1 MHYIYKQKQR
11 QEEKQ
16 MIFGELKEQTADY
29 QTGHNTGTVRALSYM
44 QQRFRELEQE
54 HPHQRYTAQEICQIA
69 DSIRA
74 DWEHHCDTFGMGIDD
89 DRLEPLIC
97 RRVSYV
103 MTDEPETAYTGTVE
117 RDSNG
122 RPYIQDETDAGA
134 IVYDTGALLT
144 VTEIE

>member
-1 MHYIYKQKQR
+1 
-11 QEEKQ
+11 
-16 MIFGELKEQTADY
+16 MIFGELAGQSADY
-29 QTGHNTGTVRALSYM
+29 QTGHNTGTNRALSYM
-44 QQRFRELEQE
+44 QQRCRELEQA
-54 HPHQRYTAQEICQIA
+54 HPHKRYTAQEICQIA

-74 DWEHHCDTFGMGIDD
+74 DWEHHCNTFGMGLDD

-103 MTDEPETAYTGTVE
+103 MADEPETAYTGTVE

>member
-1 MHYIYKQKQR
+1 
-11 QEEKQ
+11 
-16 MIFGELKEQTADY
+16 MIFGELAKQSADY
-29 QTGHNTGTVRALSYM
+29 QTGHNTGTNRALSYM
-44 QQRFRELEQE
+44 QQRLKELEQE
-54 HPHQRYTAQEICQIA
+54 HPHHRYTAQEICQIA

-103 MTDEPETAYTGTVE
+103 MADEPKTAYTGTVE

>member
-1 MHYIYKQKQR
+1 
-11 QEEKQ
+11 
-16 MIFGELKEQTADY
+16 MIFGE
-29 QTGHNTGTVRALSYM
+29 
-44 QQRFRELEQE
+44 F
-54 HPHQRYTAQEICQIA
+54 
-69 DSIRA
+69 
-74 DWEHHCDTFGMGIDD
+74 